1 MNKIAISS
9 VIISI
14 ILVACGDN
22 TKSVTPQKTVK
33 KQTIVKKF
41 HSNSELPAWV
51 LNPDLDG
58 NIGTVAIINT
68 NKIKNIKKQQYNAK
82 IRCIANLQKRKS
94 AMINSKVVNTKKKK
108 NGIVETDIKKEIK
121 ITASHFQV
129 ENIVKKAEYR
139 KENNY
144 YVWMVIS
151 K

>member
-1 MNKIAISS
+1 M
-9 VIISI
+9 
-14 ILVACGDN
+14 LVACGDN

-33 KQTIVKKF
+33 KQTVIKKVY
-41 HSNSELPAWV
+41 SNSTLPAWV

-68 NKIKNIKKQQYNAK
+68 NKIKNIKKQQYIAK
-82 IRCIANLQKRKS
+82 KICIANLQKRKS
-94 AMINSKVVNTKKKK
+94 AMINSSVVKIKKKK
-108 NGIVETDIKKEIK
+108 NGIVKTDIKKEIK
-121 ITASHFQV
+121 IEASHFQV

-139 KENNY
+139 KENSY

>member
-33 KQTIVKKF
+33 EQTS

-68 NKIKNIKKQQYNAK
+68 NKIKNIKTQQYNAK
-82 IRCIANLQKRKS
+82 IRCIANLQKRKR
-94 AMINSKVVNTKKKK
+94 AMINSISLNTKKKK